1 MKAALT
7 SCLSRISHLRLPIA
21 SWASNSS
28 LIGRRALREMR
39 RVLNAD
45 GRLALMVWCGIRES
59 LGFAALAEI
68 LEVNI
73 GPAAAAIMRAPFGL
87 SDADE
92 LTQLVS
98 ARGFRDVRI
107 QQRVGTVQFPSIE
120 RFVLS

>member
-1 MKAALT
+1 MARDPRK
-7 SCLSRISHLRLPIA
+7 SGVC
-21 SWASNSS
+21 
-28 LIGRRALREMR
+28 RA
-39 RVLNAD
+39 
-45 GRLALMVWCGIRES
+45 
-59 LGFAALAEI
+59 AEI

-98 ARGFRDVRI
+98 ASGFRDVRI

-120 RFVLS
+120 RFVLSYIGGSPLAGPVSQASDAAREKLMADTRYALAKYASSGG